1 MHRTIDELCEEGRVA
16 VAVHGPSLVSDYG
29 GFPRTLETFVSHA
42 GGECCVLLEVS
53 ALETDQPGQPWRH
66 FEFTS
71 TVLEEV
77 ETCAVVAPAAD
88 HEFVQKVA
96 ELLLP
101 EAIVRLFDADQRDA
115 AVAWL
120 SA

>member
-1 MHRTIDELCEEGRVA
+1 MHQTIDELCGEGRVA
-16 VAVHGPSLVSDYG
+16 VAVHGPSLVADYG

-53 ALETDQPGQPWRH
+53 GLETDDPGRPWRH

-77 ETCAVVAPAAD
+77 ETCAVVAPEGD
-88 HEFVQKVA
+88 HEFVLKVA

-101 EAIVRLFDADQRDA
+101 EAMVRMFGADQRDA
-115 AVAWL
+115 ALAWL